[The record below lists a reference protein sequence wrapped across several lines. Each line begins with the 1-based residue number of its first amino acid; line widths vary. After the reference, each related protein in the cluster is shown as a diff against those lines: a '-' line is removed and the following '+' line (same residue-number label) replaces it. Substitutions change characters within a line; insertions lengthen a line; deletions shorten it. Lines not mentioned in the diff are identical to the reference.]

1 MAHRPRPAAKT
12 RNGSDDTESHQ
23 LAFDYAAGR
32 PAALSRPRPPVW
44 RYLFLA
50 GINPG
55 LWTLVCLGLFL
66 AAMLRLLP

>member
-1 MAHRPRPAAKT
+1 M
-12 RNGSDDTESHQ
+12 ESHQ
-23 LAFDYAAGR
+23 LALDYAAGR